1 MQYRLCDAVFAP
13 GYLVTHSETMPDAVL
28 PNNQEDRE
36 VYLRECGAGAF
47 VDALKERQRSGD
59 VLVQAL
65 TPDWTTD
72 VIYVALEFIRE
83 SGGQARDTGLER
95 GPEAALDALRRG
107 G

>member
-1 MQYRLCDAVFAP
+1 MFAP
-13 GYLVTHSETMPDAVL
+13 KCLLTYSKTMPDAVL

-47 VDALKERQRSGD
+47 VDALKERQRSGE

-65 TPDWTTD
+65 TPEWTTD
-72 VIYVALEFIRE
+72 AVYVALEFIRE
-83 SGGQARDTGLER
+83 EGVAVKLVIQDWDE

-107 G
+107 A